1 MPWGGTMRFIDES
14 NLRLRVSPFE
24 DIGRLCVRFCAIAS
38 VFSIFSLAEAVAQ
51 SSTNVAA
58 QAVDAFGEKVGSEQI
73 GLYSEQQVRGFSL
86 QDSGNYRLD
95 RSYFIR
101 SANIVGASLDGTT
114 IRVGI
119 NALGIDFP
127 APSGIV
133 EYRLAEAAP
142 GAREEVEFALR
153 DYGGKALFLRGS
165 AATQDGEFGA
175 AYGRS
180 GAPPAPLRVRSD
192 LEAER
197 QISNARSVLRRPF
210 F

>member
-1 MPWGGTMRFIDES
+1 MLNTAEVQ
-14 NLRLRVSPFE
+14 LRAREHYTGYRYWAL
-24 DIGRLCVRFCAIAS
+24 AS
-38 VFSIFSLAEAVAQ
+38 VLALALCIFPLSQSMAQ

-101 SANIVGASLDGTT
+101 LANIVGASLDGTT

-133 EYRLAEAAP
+133 EYRLSEAQP
-142 GAREEVEFALR
+142 GAREEL
-153 DYGGKALFLRGS
+153 
-165 AATQDGEFGA
+165 
-175 AYGRS
+175 
-180 GAPPAPLRVRSD
+180 
-192 LEAER
+192 
-197 QISNARSVLRRPF
+197 
-210 F
+210 